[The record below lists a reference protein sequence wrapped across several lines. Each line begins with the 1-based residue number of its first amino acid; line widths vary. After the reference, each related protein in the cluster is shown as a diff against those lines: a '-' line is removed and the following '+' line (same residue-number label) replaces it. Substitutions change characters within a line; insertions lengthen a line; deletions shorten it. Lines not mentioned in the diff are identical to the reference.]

1 MFEEEFNSLLDDE
14 NELYQLFIEHHQYQ
28 IALTAALAVLK
39 QHPLGLNPMRGLLI
53 LQQSRSQGDIAELIQ
68 KTIDDLDNGLFD
80 LSSSIPQQSSICRF
94 RQSSSMSFPS
104 ARFVRAF
111 SLLSFFCSLYFV
123 HVFLKIER

>member
-28 IALTAALAVLK
+28 IALSAALTVLK
-39 QHPLGLNPMRGLLI
+39 KYPLGLNPMRGLLI

-80 LSSSIPQQSSICRF
+80 LSSLIPQ
-94 RQSSSMSFPS
+94 
-104 ARFVRAF
+104 
-111 SLLSFFCSLYFV
+111 
-123 HVFLKIER
+123 